1 MKKWVLWL
9 SICLLVVNV
18 AALITILYNR
28 KQEKRFYDMP
38 LQANIHESG
47 SSARYSGRW
56 FRDEL
61 GLSRKQMNE
70 FSKFNPVFRE
80 KVMNINRELER
91 LKKQM
96 HNEMTSEKIDTARLN
111 QLSDSIGILHSELK
125 KTTYLY
131 YFEFK
136 KIITEE
142 QDEKLNQL
150 FLQVFDG
157 EISSGHGRRWQGG
170 RRNGNQPGNQ

>member
-9 SICLLVVNV
+9 SILLLVVNV

-28 KQEKRFYDMP
+28 KQENRLYEMP
-38 LQANIHESG
+38 LQANNHESG

-80 KVMNINRELER
+80 KVMNINRELAT
-91 LKKQM
+91 LKRQM
-96 HNEMTSEKIDTARLN
+96 HDEMTSEESDTVRLN

-125 KTTYLY
+125 KATYLY

-136 KIITEE
+136 KIITAE
-142 QDEKLNQL
+142 QDEKLKQL
-150 FLQVFDG
+150 FLQVFDS
-157 EISSGHGRRWQGG
+157 EIPSGHGRRWQGG
-170 RRNGNQPGNQ
+170 RRNGNQP